1 MAGVGNT
8 AIKIRSIC
16 SVRGLSRALFV
27 SGVLLAAPA
36 TAQPASA
43 NATLIEIDVGSVRG
57 AVSGAIIS
65 WKGNPCARRHCA
77 RQHTHVPAR
86 FHRGAGRAEAMP
98 MK

>member
-1 MAGVGNT
+1 
-8 AIKIRSIC
+8 
-16 SVRGLSRALFV
+16 
-27 SGVLLAAPA
+27 
-36 TAQPASA
+36 
-43 NATLIEIDVGSVRG
+43 VRG